1 MARFNRINLDGKS
14 ITETRTKATT
24 TLPGTLLSIGS
35 NDRFAVATAGA
46 SGALYVANTA
56 HLQGLGADDT
66 IPVGESIEG
75 EYLETGRGVAALV
88 ASGVTVGMD
97 TPLQVGASG
106 QLVLAT
112 TGVVVAY
119 AKEAYTVGDSAELV
133 WVRGA

>member
-14 ITETRTKATT
+14 VTETRTKATT

-56 HLQGLGADDT
+56 HLQGLGADDI

-97 TPLQVGASG
+97 TPLQVGTNG

-112 TGVVVAY
+112 TGDVVAY